1 MTLDYYVLRLLL
13 VRTLVAAL
21 VLIGL
26 VQVLELFDVTTDIL
40 QRGQGLA
47 GIGHYS
53 LLRLPGQ
60 FQQVASLS
68 MLVGAIFTFTQL
80 SRTSEMVVI
89 RATGANIYRV
99 LRMMAPVAIG
109 VALVDFVISA
119 EVAPRTQD
127 ALAHWMD
134 VTAPPSKKAD
144 TPKPHWFR
152 LGGDLVM
159 IGQASDDARR
169 LQNLRIYRR
178 DAGLNLTQE
187 ISAPSAVTEPGGWRL
202 QGARTLLVGP
212 DRSTTSGP
220 ADQDWQT
227 TLTAGEL
234 RSLIRSGQIITFS
247 SAVGAVTGAR
257 PSDRSPGFYAT
268 RLNRTFAEPL
278 GVIVMLLLAAP
289 AALASLRSDQ
299 GMRLFLFG
307 LSAGLLF
314 MVADG
319 LLTALGETSGMP
331 AVLASWSAPIAFTAL
346 AVTVLLYVEG

>member
-1 MTLDYYVLRLLL
+1 VTLDYYVLRLLL

-47 GIGHYS
+47 GVGHYS

-60 FQQVASLS
+60 FQQVAPLS
-68 MLVGAIFTFTQL
+68 MLVGSIFTFTTL
-80 SRTSEMVVI
+80 SGTSEMVVI

-99 LRMMAPVAIG
+99 LRMMLPVAIA
-109 VALVDFVISA
+109 VALLDFVISA

-127 ALAHWMD
+127 ALAHWMAA
-134 VTAPPSKKAD
+134 TAPPSKAPTAKS
-144 TPKPHWFR
+144 HWFR

-159 IGQASDDARR
+159 IGRASDDARR
-169 LQNLRIYRR
+169 LQNVRIYRR
-178 DAGLNLTQE
+178 DVSSNLTE
-187 ISAPSAVTEPGGWRL
+187 EVSAPVADFETGGWRL
-202 QGARTLLVGP
+202 HGARTLQVGV
-212 DRSTTSGP
+212 DHSTTSAP
-220 ADQDWQT
+220 VDLDWQT
-227 TLTAGEL
+227 TLTPGEL

-257 PSDRSPGFYAT
+257 PADRSPGFYAT
-268 RLNRTFAEPL
+268 RLHRTFAEPL

-289 AALASLRSDQ
+289 AALASLRNDQ

-314 MVADG
+314 LVADG

-331 AVLASWSAPIAFTAL
+331 ALLASWSAPIAFTAL

>member
-1 MTLDYYVLRLLL
+1 MTLDTYVLRLLL
-13 VRTLVAAL
+13 MRTVVAAL

-26 VQVLELFDVTTDIL
+26 VQVLELFDVMTDIL

-47 GIGHYS
+47 GVGHYS

-68 MLVGAIFTFTQL
+68 VLVGSIFTFTHL
-80 SRTSEMVVI
+80 ASTSEMVVI

-99 LRMMAPVAIG
+99 LRMMLPVVIG
-109 VALVDFVISA
+109 VALLDFVISA

-127 ALAHWMD
+127 ALAHWMAA
-134 VTAPPSKKAD
+134 TAPPSKTK
-144 TPKPHWFR
+144 TSKPHWFR
-152 LGGDLVM
+152 LGHELVM
-159 IGQASDDARR
+159 VGAASDDARQ
-169 LQNLRIYRR
+169 LHNVRIYER
-178 DAGLNLTQE
+178 DAAGSLVQE
-187 ISAPSAVTEPGGWRL
+187 ISAPSATAQPGGWRL
-202 QGARTLLVGP
+202 HGATTMQVGT
-212 DRSTTSGP
+212 DHSTTTAP
-220 ADQDWQT
+220 ADRDWET

-234 RSLIRSGQIITFS
+234 RQLLRSGQIISFS

-268 RLNRTFAEPL
+268 RLHRAFAEPV

-307 LSAGLLF
+307 LSSGLMFL
-314 MVADG
+314 VTDG
-319 LLTALGETSGMP
+319 LLTALGETSGLP
-331 AVLASWSAPIAFTAL
+331 AALASWSAPVAFTAL